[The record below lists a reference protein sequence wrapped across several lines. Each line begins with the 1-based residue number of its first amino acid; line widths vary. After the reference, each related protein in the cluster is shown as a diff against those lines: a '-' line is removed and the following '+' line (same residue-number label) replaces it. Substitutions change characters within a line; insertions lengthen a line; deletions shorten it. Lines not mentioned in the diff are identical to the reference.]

1 MINFNWI
8 GRFWDKITLKFDEF
22 LEPYQVSDEDSNEY
36 YFGELCAKLA
46 RYVEENQERIAKLEA
61 ENVELT
67 NCLYEVEN
75 RLQAQIDKIHPVTY
89 NLNNYGLDK

>member
-1 MINFNWI
+1 MFKW
-8 GRFWDKITLKFDEF
+8 FDTFLK
-22 LEPYQVSDEDSNEY
+22 PYQVTGEDCNENSL
-36 YFGELCAKLA
+36 GELFAQLAKH
-46 RYVEENQERIAKLEA
+46 VQKNQERITKLEA

-89 NLNNYGLDK
+89 NLNNYGLEK